1 MSYTIDKLIKELDG
15 PVNDVPKIYS
25 KRILSNKTN
34 SKVFEYQK
42 KNILKIINSL
52 LMYNVALD
60 NSDTGTGKTFMA
72 VATCIELGKRPIIV
86 CPKTLMFTWIDVCK
100 YFSVEPYDIV
110 NYETIR
116 TCKSYTDNTFSKRI
130 TSPFIEIVKIEGGSK
145 YKYVWNI
152 PDDGILIFDEAHRC
166 KSHTTDNG
174 KMLIGTKDLIK
185 SHKPVL
191 LLSASICEKYVD
203 MRIIFFLFDFIQS
216 LNRFQRYVKMLSY
229 KYPNYKVHKRQYDD
243 DKKYLVAKENSISMM
258 INEEIKRHSA
268 RIRIKDLGD
277 NFPSNQWF
285 AQQFYADSADQISKA
300 YEEIAVHIQAI
311 KNKEIKHHLS
321 AIQKLKQEIEIRKVP
336 IFIEQAQMFLDD
348 GKSVIIFVN
357 YLETL
362 RILSKNLNITCKI
375 MGNQSALERK
385 EEIEKF
391 QSNQEKIIICQ
402 IRSGGVGISL
412 HDIYGGHPRATL
424 INYPDSA
431 SDLLQAL
438 GRAHRAGGK
447 SPVLQRIIFVANV
460 EYERTI
466 MENINRKLSNIS
478 AINDG
483 DLDGYKYD
491 IKTK

>member
-1 MSYTIDKLIKELDG
+1 
-15 PVNDVPKIYS
+15 
-25 KRILSNKTN
+25 
-34 SKVFEYQK
+34 
-42 KNILKIINSL
+42 
-52 LMYNVALD
+52 
-60 NSDTGTGKTFMA
+60 
-72 VATCIELGKRPIIV
+72 
-86 CPKTLMFTWIDVCK
+86 
-100 YFSVEPYDIV
+100 
-110 NYETIR
+110 
-116 TCKSYTDNTFSKRI
+116 
-130 TSPFIEIVKIEGGSK
+130 
-145 YKYVWNI
+145 
-152 PDDGILIFDEAHRC
+152 
-166 KSHTTDNG
+166 
-174 KMLIGTKDLIK
+174 
-185 SHKPVL
+185 
-191 LLSASICEKYVD
+191 
-203 MRIIFFLFDFIQS
+203 
-216 LNRFQRYVKMLSY
+216 
-229 KYPNYKVHKRQYDD
+229 
-243 DKKYLVAKENSISMM
+243 MM

-277 NFPSNQWF
+277 KFPSNQWF